1 MGLILTR
8 SPFHIGR
15 GSLDANATLTVQVGY
30 VEEAYFEIDETYVLN
45 FRNNYYID
53 ISPLI
58 RSSMETSY
66 TYSTFAGRYSGDS
79 NRNNTCYVS
88 VTLSGSEDGVVQ
100 SDVITRYLATDGY
113 LYSEESRNTDLVS
126 RLINNNFYA
135 GSSNVLY
142 KLDDSFE
149 LRIPILNVG
158 KDLLTEPEGDSI
170 SISWINKGELVYNT
184 DFTYNWTQ
192 DGAMGSGISNNSFD
206 INPDESFQD
215 RINDEDGVLEKSK
228 CLEAFFNEFKLLE
241 IDRVIIKTSLTENPT
256 VLYVKTIEECKYNP
270 YRITFKNR
278 YGAMEDLWFFKKSTK
293 SMSVESDEFRANQF
307 KRRINGGTSYI
318 RSTQEYNK
326 NGKESITL
334 NSGFVD
340 EALNESFKQLMLS
353 EEVQLYDFE
362 NDTLSAIKIK
372 DSELKIKTSTNDKL
386 INYTIEVEMSNN
398 IIDDIV

>member
-15 GSLDANATLTVQVGY
+15 EKLDANASLTIQVGY
-30 VEEAYFEIDETYVLN
+30 VEEAYFEIDETYTLN

-53 ISPLI
+53 ISPII
-58 RSSMETSY
+58 RSSMGTSY
-66 TYSTFAGRYSGDS
+66 RYSTASGRYVSES
-79 NRNNTCYVS
+79 YRFNHCYVS
-88 VTLSGSEDGVVQ
+88 VTLSGSEDGVAQ
-100 SDVITRYLATDGY
+100 DDVITRYLATDGY

-126 RLINNNFYA
+126 RLIDNNFYA
-135 GSSNVLY
+135 GSSNILY

-158 KDLLTEPEGDSI
+158 KDLLTEPAGDSI
-170 SISWINKGELVYNT
+170 SISWINKGDVVYNT
-184 DFTYNWTQ
+184 DFTYNWTA
-192 DGAMGSGISNNSFD
+192 DGGMGSGISNHSFD
-206 INPDESFQD
+206 INPDESFRN
-215 RINDEDGVLEKSK
+215 RINDENAILETSQCLEK
-228 CLEAFFNEFKLLE
+228 FFNEFKLLE
-241 IDRVIIKTSLTENPT
+241 IDKVIIKTSLSENPT

-278 YGAMEDLWFFKKSTK
+278 YGAMEDLWFFKKSSK
-293 SMSVESDEFRANQF
+293 SISVKSDEFRANQF
-307 KRRINGGTSYI
+307 KKRISGDTSSV
-318 RSTQEYNK
+318 RSIQEYNK
-326 NGKESITL
+326 NGLESITL

-353 EEVQLYDFE
+353 EDVELYDFDK
-362 NDTLSAIKIK
+362 DTLSAIKIK

>member
-8 SPFHIGR
+8 SPFHISR

-30 VEEAYFEIDETYVLN
+30 VEEAYFEIDETYILN

-58 RSSMETSY
+58 RSSMGDSY
-66 TYSTFAGRYSGDS
+66 RYSSASGRYVSDS
-79 NRNNTCYVS
+79 NRYNHCYVS
-88 VTLSGSEDGVVQ
+88 VTLSGSEDGVAQ

-113 LYSEESRNTDLVS
+113 LYSEEARNTDLVS
-126 RLINNNFYA
+126 RLIDNNFYA

-192 DGAMGSGISNNSFD
+192 DGGMGSGISNHSFE
-206 INPDESFQD
+206 INPDESFQN
-215 RINDEDGVLEKSK
+215 RINDEYGVLEKSK

-241 IDRVIIKTSLTENPT
+241 IDKVIIKTSLTENPT
-256 VLYVKTIEECKYNP
+256 VLDVKTIEECKYNP

-293 SMSVESDEFRANQF
+293 SISVKSDEFRANQL
-307 KRRINGGTSYI
+307 KARIAGGTSSI

-326 NGKESITL
+326 NGMESITL
-334 NSGFVD
+334 NSGFVN
-340 EALNESFKQLMLS
+340 EALNDSFKQLMLS
-353 EEVQLYDFE
+353 EEVELYDFE
-362 NDTLSAIKIK
+362 NDTLNAVKIK